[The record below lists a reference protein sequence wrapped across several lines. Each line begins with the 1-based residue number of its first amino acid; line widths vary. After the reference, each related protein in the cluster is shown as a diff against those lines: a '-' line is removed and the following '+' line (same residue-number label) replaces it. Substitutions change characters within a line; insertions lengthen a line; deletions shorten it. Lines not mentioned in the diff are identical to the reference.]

1 VKAITLL
8 GSTGSIGTQ
17 TLDIVAQYPDRFRIV
32 GLAAGRNVEM
42 LAAQIRSFRPSIA
55 AICEEN
61 KLSELQAAIADLDY
75 QPILLAG
82 EAGIVEVAR
91 YGDAQTVVT
100 GIVGCAGLL
109 PTIAAIEAGK
119 DIALANK
126 ETLIAGGPV
135 VLPLVEKHGVK
146 LLPADSEHSAIFQCL
161 QGVPKDGLRK
171 ILLTAS
177 GGAFRDLPVEKLA
190 QVKVADALKHPNWS
204 MGRKITIDSA
214 TLMNK
219 GLEVIEAHFLFGV
232 EYDRIEI
239 VIHPQSIIHSLI
251 ELQDTSV
258 LAQLGWPDMRLP
270 LLYALSW
277 PERIY
282 TDWERLD
289 LVKAGNLT
297 FKAPDREKYPCMQL
311 ADAAGRA
318 GGSMPAVLN
327 AANEQAVALFLDEK
341 IEFLD
346 IPRCIEWVCDR
357 HRADNC
363 SNPSLDDIVAA
374 DRWARQEVLAASKLI
389 IQRNPNISLIPTP
402 KANAKDFHNGGIEK
416 TQQNDYTGAIE
427 EFNQALRINPNSV
440 DTYIARGVARLKR
453 GDTHGAIADYN
464 QAIQLDPNNSKAYYN
479 RGNAHRK
486 LGNNH
491 RAIADYNQAIK
502 IDPNYAAAY
511 HNRGRAKHELSN
523 RQEAIEDLE
532 KAVDQFFAQ
541 GDIANYERAIDV
553 LDNLRKYQW
562 LL

>member
-1 VKAITLL
+1 MKAITLL

-17 TLDIVAQYPDRFRIV
+17 TLDIVSQYPDQFRIV

-42 LAAQIRSFRPSIA
+42 LAAQIRQFRPQIA
-55 AICEEN
+55 AICLEDGLPALKEAV
-61 KLSELQAAIADLDY
+61 KDLDP

-82 EAGIVEVAR
+82 EAGVIEVAR
-91 YGDAQTVVT
+91 YGEAQTVVT

-135 VLPLVEKHGVK
+135 VLPLIQKHGVK

-161 QGVPKDGLRK
+161 QGVPKNGLRR

-177 GGAFRDLPVEKLA
+177 GGAFRDWDVEKLA
-190 QVKVADALKHPNWS
+190 EVTVADALKHPNWS
-204 MGRKITIDSA
+204 MGRKITVDSA

-219 GLEVIEAHFLFGV
+219 GLEVIEAHFLFGLD
-232 EYDRIEI
+232 YDDIEI

-277 PERIY
+277 PDRIY
-282 TDWERLD
+282 TNWERLD

-297 FKAPDREKYPCMQL
+297 FREPDHQKYPCMQL
-311 ADAAGRA
+311 AYAVGKA

-341 IEFLD
+341 IRFLD

-357 HRADNC
+357 HQNDNRA
-363 SNPSLDDIVAA
+363 NPSLDDILAA
-374 DRWARQEVLAASKLI
+374 DKWARQEVLTASETLATNS
-389 IQRNPNISLIPTP
+389 RLISL
-402 KANAKDFHNGGIEK
+402 
-416 TQQNDYTGAIE
+416 
-427 EFNQALRINPNSV
+427 R
-440 DTYIARGVARLKR
+440 
-453 GDTHGAIADYN
+453 
-464 QAIQLDPNNSKAYYN
+464 
-479 RGNAHRK
+479 
-486 LGNNH
+486 
-491 RAIADYNQAIK
+491 
-502 IDPNYAAAY
+502 
-511 HNRGRAKHELSN
+511 
-523 RQEAIEDLE
+523 
-532 KAVDQFFAQ
+532 
-541 GDIANYERAIDV
+541 
-553 LDNLRKYQW
+553 
-562 LL
+562 

>member
-1 VKAITLL
+1 MKAITLV

-17 TLDIVAQYPDRFRIV
+17 TLDIVTQYPDQFQIV

-42 LAAQIRSFRPSIA
+42 LAAQIRQFRPKIA
-55 AICEEN
+55 AIS
-61 KLSELQAAIADLDY
+61 SEDQLPALKEAIIDLDP

-82 EAGIVEVAR
+82 DAGVIEVAR

-126 ETLIAGGPV
+126 ETLIAGAPV

-161 QGVPKDGLRK
+161 QGVPKGGVRK

-177 GGAFRDLPVEKLA
+177 GGAFRDWDVEKLA
-190 QVKVADALKHPNWS
+190 DVTVADALKHPNWS
-204 MGRKITIDSA
+204 MGRKITVDSA

-219 GLEVIEAHFLFGV
+219 GLEVIEAHFLFGLD
-232 EYDRIEI
+232 YDNIEI

-277 PERIY
+277 PDRIY
-282 TDWERLD
+282 TNWERLD

-297 FKAPDREKYPCMQL
+297 FREPDHQKYPCMRL
-311 ADAAGRA
+311 AYAVGKA

-341 IEFLD
+341 IRFLD
-346 IPRCIEWVCDR
+346 IPRCIERVCDR
-357 HRADNC
+357 HQNDNRT
-363 SNPSLDDIVAA
+363 NPSLDDILAA
-374 DRWARQEVLAASKLI
+374 DKWARQEVLIATEKLETHSQI
-389 IQRNPNISLIPTP
+389 ISL
-402 KANAKDFHNGGIEK
+402 
-416 TQQNDYTGAIE
+416 
-427 EFNQALRINPNSV
+427 R
-440 DTYIARGVARLKR
+440 
-453 GDTHGAIADYN
+453 
-464 QAIQLDPNNSKAYYN
+464 
-479 RGNAHRK
+479 
-486 LGNNH
+486 
-491 RAIADYNQAIK
+491 
-502 IDPNYAAAY
+502 
-511 HNRGRAKHELSN
+511 
-523 RQEAIEDLE
+523 
-532 KAVDQFFAQ
+532 
-541 GDIANYERAIDV
+541 
-553 LDNLRKYQW
+553 
-562 LL
+562 